1 MRKSF
6 MCLCL
11 TQRQVSL
18 CVVVSF
24 SNVSKRIRISSKNI
38 KILDIFSELDP
49 HTMVD

>member
-6 MCLCL
+6 MCLCP

-18 CVVVSF
+18 CVFCV

-38 KILDIFSELDP
+38 KILDILSGLAP
-49 HTMVD
+49 HTTFD